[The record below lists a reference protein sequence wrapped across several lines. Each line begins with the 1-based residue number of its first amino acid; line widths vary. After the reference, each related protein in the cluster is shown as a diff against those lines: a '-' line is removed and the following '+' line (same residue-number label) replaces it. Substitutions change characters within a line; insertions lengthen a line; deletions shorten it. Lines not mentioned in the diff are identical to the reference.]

1 MKDLDRVKA
10 TMEHALDLGGR
21 LREADAAEVKA
32 ACGLGG
38 VQVLTKA
45 MEVSIQTDA
54 WLSEGKLVMMSGIS
68 AVPSNE
74 RVGAVWMLASPEV
87 DAMPRCL
94 LHGKREYVQE
104 LLKGREMLMN
114 FVDNRNTKAQRWLI
128 WLGFTMGEPEPF
140 GIEQLPFR
148 PFWLSAKG
156 ETQRPS
162 PGHDLTNRVEV
173 THV

>member
-38 VQVLTKA
+38 VQALVQA
-45 MEVSIQTDA
+45 MHVSAQTDA
-54 WLSEGKLVMMSGIS
+54 WLDDGKVVAMSGIS
-68 AVPSNE
+68 STPEAKNIGVI
-74 RVGAVWMLASPEV
+74 WMLASPEL
-87 DAMPRCL
+87 DRMPRCML
-94 LHGKREYVQE
+94 RGKRQYVHE
-104 LLKGREMLMN
+104 LLNGREMLMN
-114 FVDNRNTKAQRWLI
+114 FVDNRNIKAQRWLI